1 MQKVFYFFNFP
12 CFYLIL
18 AFTSM
23 EVQARVGEE
32 KSKLEIRLFRSGGLQ
47 IKEDKLV
54 MQKQKGVSY
63 LKFEPYFPSSTEI
76 RLYYKTMDGRR
87 PKPSELEN
95 RVPEGWVLHV
105 IYYKGVSVLEVY
117 QKNGKIDEFEKNYL
131 LDFQRAN
138 SFWVETSKEESIQTA
153 SCFQHDFIRND
164 QTTKAKIL
172 GNSSMIFFSSDF
184 DLALARA
191 KEEEQRKSAPDSIKG
206 F

>member
-12 CFYLIL
+12 WFFFIL
-18 AFTSM
+18 ALTSM

-32 KSKLEIRLFRSGGLQ
+32 RSKLEIRLFRSGGLQ

-54 MQKQKGVSY
+54 MQKQKGVTY

-76 RLYYKTMDGRR
+76 RLYYKTLDGRR

-117 QKNGKIDEFEKNYL
+117 QKNGKIDEFEKNHL
-131 LDFQRAN
+131 LDFQREN
-138 SFWVETSKEESIQTA
+138 SFWVETSKEVSIQSA

-191 KEEEQRKSAPDSIKG
+191 KEEEQRKSAPESIKG

>member
-1 MQKVFYFFNFP
+1 MQKVILFSNFP
-12 CFYLIL
+12 WFFLIL
-18 AFTSM
+18 TFTSM

-32 KSKLEIRLFRSGGLQ
+32 RSKLEIRLFRSGGLQ
-47 IKEDKLV
+47 IKEDKLIE
-54 MQKQKGVSY
+54 QKQRAVPY

-76 RLYYKTMDGRR
+76 RLYYKTLDGRR

-117 QKNGKIDEFEKNYL
+117 QKNGKIDAFEKTHL

-138 SFWVETSKEESIQTA
+138 SFWVEVSKEESIQTE
-153 SCFQHDFIRND
+153 SCFQHDFIRDD

-191 KEEEQRKSAPDSIKG
+191 QEEEQRKSAPESIRG

>member
-1 MQKVFYFFNFP
+1 MQKVFLFSNFP
-12 CFYLIL
+12 WFFLIL
-18 AFTSM
+18 TFTSM

-32 KSKLEIRLFRSGGLQ
+32 RSKLEIRLFRSGGLQ
-47 IKEDKLV
+47 IKEDKLIE
-54 MQKQKGVSY
+54 QKQRAVPY

-76 RLYYKTMDGRR
+76 RLYYKTLDGRR

-117 QKNGKIDEFEKNYL
+117 QKNGKIDAFEKTHL

-138 SFWVETSKEESIQTA
+138 SFWVEVSKEESIQTE
-153 SCFQHDFIRND
+153 SCFQHDFIRDD

-191 KEEEQRKSAPDSIKG
+191 QEEEQRKSAPESVRG

>member
-1 MQKVFYFFNFP
+1 MQKVILFSNFP
-12 CFYLIL
+12 WFFLIL
-18 AFTSM
+18 TFTSM

-32 KSKLEIRLFRSGGLQ
+32 RSKLEIRLFRSGGLQ
-47 IKEDKLV
+47 IKEDKLIE
-54 MQKQKGVSY
+54 QKQRAVPY

-76 RLYYKTMDGRR
+76 RLYYKTLDGRR

-117 QKNGKIDEFEKNYL
+117 QKNGKIDAFEKTHL

-138 SFWVETSKEESIQTA
+138 SFWVEVSKEESIQTE
-153 SCFQHDFIRND
+153 SCFQHDFIRDD

-191 KEEEQRKSAPDSIKG
+191 QEEEQRKSAPESIKG

>member
-76 RLYYKTMDGRR
+76 RLYYKTLDGRR

-164 QTTKAKIL
+164 QTTKAKVQ

-191 KEEEQRKSAPDSIKG
+191 QEEEQRKSAPDSIKG

>member
-1 MQKVFYFFNFP
+1 MQKVFYFFNFRWL
-12 CFYLIL
+12 FLIL
-18 AFTSM
+18 ALTSM
-23 EVQARVGEE
+23 EVQGRVGEE
-32 KSKLEIRLFRSGGLQ
+32 RSKLEIRLFRSGGLQ
-47 IKEDKLV
+47 IKEDKLI

-117 QKNGKIDEFEKNYL
+117 QKNGKIDEFEKNHL
-131 LDFQRAN
+131 LDFQREN
-138 SFWVETSKEESIQTA
+138 SFWVETSKEASIQTA

>member
-1 MQKVFYFFNFP
+1 MQKVFYFFNFAW
-12 CFYLIL
+12 FFLFL
-18 AFTSM
+18 AFSSM
-23 EVQARVGEE
+23 EIQARVGEE

-47 IKEDKLV
+47 IKEDKLIK
-54 MQKQKGVSY
+54 QKQKGVPY

-76 RLYYKTMDGRR
+76 RLYYKTLDGRR

-95 RVPEGWVLHV
+95 VVPEGWILHV
-105 IYYKGVSVLEVY
+105 IYYKGISVLEVY

-131 LDFQRAN
+131 LDFQRSN
-138 SFWVETSKEESIQTA
+138 SFWVEASKEVSIQTA
-153 SCFQHDFIRND
+153 SCFHHDFIRND

-191 KEEEQRKSAPDSIKG
+191 QEEEQRKNAPDSIKG

>member
-1 MQKVFYFFNFP
+1 MRKVFLFLNFP
-12 CFYLIL
+12 CFFLVL

-23 EVQARVGEE
+23 DIQARVGEE
-32 KSKLEIRLFRSGGLQ
+32 RSKLEIRLFRSGGLQ
-47 IKEDKLV
+47 IKEDGIV
-54 MQKQKGVSY
+54 QQKQSGIPY

-76 RLYYKTMDGRR
+76 RLYYKTFDGRR

-105 IYYKGVSVLEVY
+105 IYYKGISVLEVY
-117 QKNGKIDEFEKNYL
+117 QKNGKIDEFEKKHL

-138 SFWVETSKEESIQTA
+138 SFWVEESKESANQTS

-172 GNSSMIFFSSDF
+172 GTTSMMFFSSDF